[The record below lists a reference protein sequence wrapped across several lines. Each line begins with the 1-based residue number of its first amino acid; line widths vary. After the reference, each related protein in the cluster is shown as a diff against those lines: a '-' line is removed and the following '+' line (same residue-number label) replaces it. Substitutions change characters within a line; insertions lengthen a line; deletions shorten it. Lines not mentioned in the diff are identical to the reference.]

1 MPKEA
6 SKTSQNKVISGTVE
20 KTRSKA
26 EQYIRDPERSRQLL
40 DDALKKARQKQKNK
54 GPLEEIWGS
63 LTAFFRLMQAY
74 IRREYTDIP
83 LGSIVMVVVAVL
95 YFVSPVDLVPDV
107 IPFAGFI
114 EDSAVIVFVLGQI
127 KSDLDKFLSWE
138 EEQEKEKSAQ

>member
-6 SKTSQNKVISGTVE
+6 DKTSQSKVISGTVE

-26 EQYIRDPERSRQLL
+26 EKYIRDPEKSKKLL
-40 DDALKKARQKQKNK
+40 DDALEKARQKQKHK
-54 GPLEEIWGS
+54 GPLEEVWGN
-63 LTAFFRLMQAY
+63 LTAFFRLMRAY

-83 LGSIVMVVVAVL
+83 WGSIVMVVVAVL

-114 EDSAVIVFVLGQI
+114 DDSAVIVFVLGQI
-127 KSDLDKFLSWE
+127 KSDLDRFLSWE
-138 EEQEKEKSAQ
+138 EEQKKERLA